1 MGENMEKKYD
11 LIMVGIGGQG
21 IVLASDILGE
31 VAMTAGYDIKKTDTL
46 GMAQRGGSVVSN
58 IRIAEHVWS
67 PLIMQGTAD
76 FLIAFEKLEAL
87 RWCPYL
93 RPNGTVILN
102 NQVTP
107 PLSASLGVNR
117 YPDDQEIYRTIRQV
131 TDHIYTVQGSQSVIG
146 LGDFRTLNMFMLG
159 CISHF
164 IPIEIKVWEECI
176 RQRLPAKILGINLT
190 AFNKGREEIS
200 YVNI

>member
-1 MGENMEKKYD
+1 MKKYD
-11 LIMVGIGGQG
+11 LIIVGIGGQG

-31 VAMTAGYDIKKTDTL
+31 AAMTAGYDVKKTDTL

-58 IRIAEHVWS
+58 VRIADQVWS

-87 RWCPYL
+87 RWSPYL
-93 RPNGTVILN
+93 RPDGVVITN

-107 PLSASLGVNR
+107 PLSVSLGINC
-117 YPDDQEIYRTIRQV
+117 YPGDEEIYRTLRQV
-131 TDHIYTVQGSQSVIG
+131 TNRIYTVQGSQRVLE
-146 LGDFRTLNMFMLG
+146 LGDIRALNMFMLG

-164 IPIEIKVWEECI
+164 LPIEIKTWEECI
-176 RQRLPAKILGINLT
+176 RQQFPAKILEINLT

>member
-1 MGENMEKKYD
+1 MGENMKKKYD

-46 GMAQRGGSVVSN
+46 GMAQRGGSVISN

-67 PLIMQGTAD
+67 PLVMQGTAD

-87 RWCPYL
+87 RWSPYL
-93 RPNGTVILN
+93 RPNGTVIVN

-107 PLSASLGVNR
+107 PLSVSLGVNR

-146 LGDFRTLNMFMLG
+146 LGDIRTLNMFMLG

-164 IPIEIKVWEECI
+164 LPIEIKVWEECI
-176 RQRLPAKILGINLT
+176 RQRLPAKILEINLT

>member
-1 MGENMEKKYD
+1 MKKKYD

-46 GMAQRGGSVVSN
+46 GMAQRGGSVISN

-67 PLIMQGTAD
+67 PLVMQGTAD

-87 RWCPYL
+87 RWSPYL
-93 RPNGTVILN
+93 RPNGTVIVN

-107 PLSASLGVNR
+107 PLSVSLGVNR

-146 LGDFRTLNMFMLG
+146 LGDIRTLNMFMLG

-164 IPIEIKVWEECI
+164 LPIEIKVWEECI
-176 RQRLPAKILGINLT
+176 RQRLPAKILEINLT

>member
-1 MGENMEKKYD
+1 MKKYD
-11 LIMVGIGGQG
+11 LIIVGFGGQG

-31 VAMTAGYDIKKTDTL
+31 AAMTAGYDVKKTDTL

-58 IRIAEHVWS
+58 VRIAEQVWS

-87 RWCPYL
+87 RWSPYL
-93 RPNGTVILN
+93 RPDGVVITN

-107 PLSASLGVNR
+107 PLSVNLGINR
-117 YPDDQEIYRTIRQV
+117 YPSDEEIYQTLRQV
-131 TDHIYTVQGSQSVIG
+131 TNRTYIVQGSQRVLE
-146 LGDFRTLNMFMLG
+146 LGDIRTLNMFMLG

-164 IPIEIKVWEECI
+164 LPIEIKTWEECI
-176 RQRLPAKILGINLT
+176 KQQFPAKILEINLT